1 MGANVHNDMD
11 LSVPASVNPIP
22 ASDLPGLL
30 DQAVE
35 VLCPAEART
44 ESRAMRVRYNA
55 LHDAAG
61 KLTGYITD
69 TGTQSV
75 TIDEALLAG
84 FDAFLVKNSVSDGQR
99 RVYRN
104 AVRNLI
110 NRFPAPLLQRPLMTL
125 AESHRV
131 NRFADYTPETQDAFD
146 HFLREGRKLRK
157 GSTHQNPVLSPEHLS
172 GVLRKQI
179 IDSTLTFLKQIE
191 AYDIFAITEEDVE
204 EYVEYHEQNDRKG
217 TAYKVL
223 DFIKPLFSNLRCR
236 RLLKD
241 DPLRLIPRQV
251 SGINLDYVDQAGIDK
266 LADLSTLNMNDFIA
280 VRGRLLAFGLDY
292 AYALRNRESSLVRCG
307 DFLDVELRLPKS
319 IQKIKKDTL
328 PLYTYFPE
336 TSSRLMAR
344 YLELRTMKAPSTD
357 ILMIS
362 VDGKPLGASGC
373 RQAVKDHCDS
383 LGIKTHEG
391 KTVTPHR
398 LRHSLGTLNIEPLG
412 ISLGLVEIKEHLRHA
427 SIDMTYRVYI
437 TQNPLRSRIG
447 YEKRMEKINGY
458 AAPAEG
464 KPVATVP
471 AVPQPAPEQPDD
483 MIDEA
488 EAIRI
493 LKPLGLNFRSLRG
506 YAMQAG
512 KAGKSGRSLRFS
524 SSFVADLAEN
534 HFTRTEALDLL
545 KMPPSSFHAW
555 TRENGVAII
564 RIGKASLF
572 RKNVILEKRR
582 AG

>member
-1 MGANVHNDMD
+1 MRANGHNDVD
-11 LSVPASVNPIP
+11 LSVPASASPIP
-22 ASDLPGLL
+22 AGDLPGLL

-35 VLCPAEART
+35 VLCPVEARID
-44 ESRAMRVRYNA
+44 SRAMRVRYNA
-55 LHDAAG
+55 LRDAAG
-61 KLTGYITD
+61 KLVGYVTD
-69 TGTQSV
+69 ADTRSV
-75 TIDEALLAG
+75 TIDESFLAD
-84 FDAFLVKNSVSDGQR
+84 FDAFLTKQLVSDGQR
-99 RVYRN
+99 RIYRN

-110 NRFPAPLLQRPLMTL
+110 NRFPPRLMRRQLMTL
-125 AESHRV
+125 AEAART
-131 NRFADYTPETQDAFD
+131 NRFADYTPETRDAFER
-146 HFLREGRKLRK
+146 FLRDGRKLRK
-157 GSTHQNPVLSPEHLS
+157 GSTHQQPVLSAEFLS
-172 GVLRKQI
+172 DVLRRQI
-179 IDSTLTFLKQIE
+179 IDSTLTFMKRVE
-191 AYDIFAITEEDVE
+191 ATDVFSLTEEDVE
-204 EYVEYHEQNDRKG
+204 EYVEYHEQNGRKA
-217 TAYKVL
+217 TAHKVL
-223 DFIKPLFSNLRCR
+223 DYVRPLFSNLRCR
-236 RLLKD
+236 GLMQD
-241 DPLRLIPRQV
+241 DPLKYVPRQV
-251 SGINLDYVDQAGIDK
+251 SGINLDYVEQAGIDK
-266 LADLSTLNMNDFIA
+266 LADLSTLDVNDFIA
-280 VRGRLLAFGLDY
+280 VRGRLLSFGLDY

-307 DFLDVELRLPKS
+307 DFLGVELRLPKS

-373 RQAVKDHCDS
+373 RQAVKDHCDA

-447 YEKRMEKINGY
+447 YEKRMEKINGH
-458 AAPAEG
+458 AAPAEV

-471 AVPQPAPEQPDD
+471 AVPRPAQEQPDD
-483 MIDEA
+483 MIDES

-564 RIGKASLF
+564 RIGQASLF
-572 RKNVILEKRR
+572 RKDVILEKRR